1 MTHDPLADRARLPEL
16 RIEPFDVHG
25 ASASTWAAYQ
35 RYRRV
40 RDLDRAPDM
49 PLMSDAE
56 FVRTLQR
63 EEPLVQHHRWT
74 AWAADGEPVGNLL
87 ASVRRPGTP
96 GAHEHAELA
105 DAWCY
110 VLPAWRR
117 RGIAGRMLGTL
128 HHFLQMQGRT
138 LVTVQAHHPAAWAWL
153 ASLGTPPR
161 LATVQNRLHFD
172 RLDPTLLQRWREAPA
187 IAAHGLRWELHAGRV
202 PLDRLAQLLPVFD
215 RLFRDVPLG
224 ALEGPPVRHALED
237 FRSWYADMDARGGAH
252 HLALLLDAAGE
263 MAALSIGSWDARMP
277 DVLWQKLTTTDPRW
291 RGLGL
296 AKAVKAAL
304 LVGARELHPTLRR
317 AVTVN
322 AEVNAPMLAVNRQM
336 GYEVHRREAFYQAP
350 REAIGAWLAKR
361 G

>member
-25 ASASTWAAYQ
+25 ASASTWATYQ

-49 PLMSDAE
+49 PLMSDDE

-74 AWAADGEPVGNLL
+74 AATPDGEPVGNLL
-87 ASVRRPGTP
+87 ASIRRPGSP
-96 GAHEHAELA
+96 GADEHAALA

-117 RGIAGRMLGTL
+117 RGIAARMLGTL
-128 HHFLQMQGRT
+128 HGFLQAQGRT
-138 LVTVQAHHPAAWAWL
+138 LVTVQAHDPAAWAWL
-153 ASLGTPPR
+153 ASMGAEPR
-161 LATVQNRLHFD
+161 LATVQNRLPFERVD
-172 RLDPTLLQRWREAPA
+172 DALLQRWRDVPA
-187 IAAHGLRWELHAGRV
+187 IAARGLRWELHADRV
-202 PLDRLAQLLPVFD
+202 PLDRLAQLLPVID

-224 ALEGPPVRHALED
+224 TLEGPPVHQELED

-252 HLALLLDAAGE
+252 HVVLLLDAAGDV
-263 MAALSIGSWDARMP
+263 AALSIGSWDARTP
-277 DVLWQKLTTTDPRW
+277 EVLWQKLTTTDRRW

-304 LVGARELHPTLRR
+304 LLGARELHPTLRR
-317 AVTVN
+317 AITFN

-336 GYEVHRREAFYQAP
+336 GYEVHRREAFYQVP
-350 REAIGAWLAKR
+350 REAIGAWLAAR

>member
-1 MTHDPLADRARLPEL
+1 
-16 RIEPFDVHG
+16 
-25 ASASTWAAYQ
+25 
-35 RYRRV
+35 
-40 RDLDRAPDM
+40 
-49 PLMSDAE
+49 
-56 FVRTLQR
+56 
-63 EEPLVQHHRWT
+63 
-74 AWAADGEPVGNLL
+74 
-87 ASVRRPGTP
+87 
-96 GAHEHAELA
+96 
-105 DAWCY
+105 
-110 VLPAWRR
+110 
-117 RGIAGRMLGTL
+117 MLGTL

-138 LVTVQAHHPAAWAWL
+138 LVTVQAHDPAAWAWL

-161 LATVQNRLHFD
+161 LSTVQNRLHFD
-172 RLDPTLLQRWREAPA
+172 RLDAALLQRWREAPA

-336 GYEVHRREAFYQAP
+336 GYEVHRREAFYQVP